1 MVEGWERKKA
11 KSERKAVK
19 YGKKIAK
26 SRRKGYRNKLANSGR
41 KGQNLFFLDSEQIKN
56 HC

>member
-1 MVEGWERKKA
+1 MPSMVIGLFGRGMREEKA

-19 YGKKIAK
+19 YKKIAK

-41 KGQNLFFLDSEQIKN
+41 NREKSILS
-56 HC
+56 